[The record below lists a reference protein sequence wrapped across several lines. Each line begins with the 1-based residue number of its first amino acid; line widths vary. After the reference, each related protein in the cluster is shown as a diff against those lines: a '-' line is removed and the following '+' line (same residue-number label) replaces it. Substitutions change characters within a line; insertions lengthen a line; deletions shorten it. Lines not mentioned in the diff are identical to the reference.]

1 MNVFDDLRLRQH
13 QQIIAAF
20 ERLGMGGKAGT
31 AKIFLV
37 ESIPLD
43 GRAHGAVEDQNSLGQ
58 QLCQNFFGAGN
69 QVSLHGLNSLAKS
82 LQSRVS

>member
-1 MNVFDDLRLRQH
+1 MR
-13 QQIIAAF
+13 A
-20 ERLGMGGKAGT
+20 KAGA

-37 ESIPLD
+37 ESKSLD

-58 QLCQNFFGAGN
+58 QLRQNFFGAGN
-69 QVSLHGLNSLAKS
+69 QASLHGLNSLAKS